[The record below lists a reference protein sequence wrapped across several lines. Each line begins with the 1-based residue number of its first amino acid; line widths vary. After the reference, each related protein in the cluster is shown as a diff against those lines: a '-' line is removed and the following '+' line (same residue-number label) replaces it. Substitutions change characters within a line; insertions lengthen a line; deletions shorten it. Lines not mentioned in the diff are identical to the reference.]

1 MARSRIRLGELLRS
15 PTMGDIARQTQS
27 SGIGKYARVAQR
39 HIVPVMGNSVRA
51 ASLSL
56 RPAAAT
62 VEDGLVFAR
71 LLDEAQE
78 GMYRKVLGRRA
89 GNIVARAFT
98 QPGNDLSY
106 QYVIFAEQSG
116 RIVGMASGYTAQAHR
131 HFTDQILE
139 AAAGWRRYRWAV
151 FVRVARRVFR
161 FIDTVPD
168 GDFYVRA
175 LAVEPSDRGAGIGT
189 LVLGALEDTAL
200 AAGSKRFAL
209 DVAAK
214 NHNARR
220 LYERLG
226 MTAEAESPRW
236 FHLPNTNL
244 IRMVKTL

>member
-1 MARSRIRLGELLRS
+1 
-15 PTMGDIARQTQS
+15 
-27 SGIGKYARVAQR
+27 
-39 HIVPVMGNSVRA
+39 
-51 ASLSL
+51 
-56 RPAAAT
+56 
-62 VEDGLVFAR
+62 VFAR

-89 GNIVARAFT
+89 GNIVAQAFT

-106 QYVIFAEQSG
+106 QYVIFAEQGG
-116 RIVGMASGYTAQAHR
+116 RVVGMASGYTAEAHR

-139 AAAGWRRYRWAV
+139 AAAGWRRYRWAA

-161 FIDTVPD
+161 FIDAVPD

-175 LAVEPSDRGAGIGT
+175 LAVEPLDRGAGIGT
-189 LVLGALEDTAL
+189 LLLGSLEETAL

-209 DVAAK
+209 DVATK
-214 NHNARR
+214 NRNARR

-226 MTAEAESPRW
+226 MTAEAESLRW
-236 FHLPNTNL
+236 FRLPSTNL

>member
-1 MARSRIRLGELLRS
+1 
-15 PTMGDIARQTQS
+15 MGGSD
-27 SGIGKYARVAQR
+27 RVGR
-39 HIVPVMGNSVRA
+39 F
-51 ASLSL
+51 SL

-62 VEDGLVFAR
+62 IEDGLLFAR

-89 GNIVARAFT
+89 ADIVAQAFT

-106 QYVIFAEQSG
+106 QHAIFADQSG

-139 AAAGWRRYRWAV
+139 AAAGWRRYRWAA
-151 FVRVARRVFR
+151 FVRVARRMFR

-189 LVLGALEDTAL
+189 LLLGSLEDTAQ

-214 NHNARR
+214 NRNARR

-236 FHLPNTNL
+236 FRLPNTNL
-244 IRMVKTL
+244 IRMVKAL